1 MVPLISPTDV
11 SLSYTASVAAHASTI
26 TTLQTGPLV
35 LKGISLTYDMD
46 STIGSNLPSLDIKLY
61 DGSSEII
68 RVCHY
73 FQEAQVGISNYA
85 YTFPANRIRVD
96 GDLGLGVRAG
106 SAGGSYSNLAATKIY
121 VLYQQG

>member
-35 LKGISLTYDMD
+35 LKGISVSYNMD
-46 STIGSNLPSLDIKLY
+46 SESNTTGLGIVDIKLY
-61 DGSSEII
+61 DGSSEIM
-68 RVCHY
+68 RVCH
-73 FQEAQVGISNYA
+73 ARDAIVSNCNFAYA
-85 YTFPANRIRVD
+85 FPANGIRVD
-96 GDLGLGVRAG
+96 GDLGLGVRESSG
-106 SAGGSYSNLAATKIY
+106 TGYTNLAATGIY